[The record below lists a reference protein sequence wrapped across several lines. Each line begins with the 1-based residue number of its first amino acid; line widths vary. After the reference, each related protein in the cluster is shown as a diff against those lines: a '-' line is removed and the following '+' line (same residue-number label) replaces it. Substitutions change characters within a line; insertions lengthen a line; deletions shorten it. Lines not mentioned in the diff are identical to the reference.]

1 MAQRLICQSFIIVT
15 NFVVNILNITKMDL
29 EKILVKIVLAL
40 IAVLFIVLL
49 FNSCKSHKQVVKTET
64 DSTATQVVVVDSH
77 TTDNSKSE
85 EDYTE
90 VTYVLDSGQTV
101 IVNFGDGKVNYGSE
115 ELKVTQIKVKN
126 SHVSHENDINN
137 KIYATEEKRAEIK
150 EKSTQIEKT
159 KPNTTRNLRLVAVLF
174 VSIVIL
180 LALWRFYSKI

>member
-77 TTDNSKSE
+77 TTDNSKTQ

-90 VTYVLDSGQTV
+90 ITYILDTPQIVKLESVTNCNQLQVS
-101 IVNFGDGKVNYGSE
+101 
-115 ELKVTQIKVKN
+115 QIKVKN
-126 SHVSHENDINN
+126 SHVTSENKIDN
-137 KIYATEEKRAEIK
+137 KIYATEEKTEEIK